1 MKNAVP
7 YLFVI
12 GLFGLFACNNLL
24 TRGMFMDGL
33 IYTSVAD
40 NMANG
45 IGSFWHPTYTATQF
59 PDGIARYQFER
70 MGYFCTDRDST
81 PDHLVFNRTSTLKD
95 SWAKIK
101 S

>member
-1 MKNAVP
+1 MKYWP
-7 YLFVI
+7 YLFVA

-59 PDGIARYQFER
+59 PDFYEH
-70 MGYFCTDRDST
+70 
-81 PDHLVFNRTSTLKD
+81 PTLMMWLLSLWFRLCGS
-95 SWAKIK
+95 SWVSRRA
-101 S
+101 SAGCRC

>member
-33 IYTSVAD
+33 IYTSVAS
-40 NMANG
+40 N
-45 IGSFWHPTYTATQF
+45 ILL
-59 PDGIARYQFER
+59 IRR
-70 MGYFCTDRDST
+70 
-81 PDHLVFNRTSTLKD
+81 
-95 SWAKIK
+95 
-101 S
+101 